1 MDIAEEE
8 LHNGP
13 RRQKPVPE
21 EEPLPTNSIPSSQEK
36 GSERV
41 AENQKKSPPTAEPE
55 ASREE
60 LGPSFKEADT
70 LSAT

>member
-1 MDIAEEE
+1 M
-8 LHNGP
+8 LV
-13 RRQKPVPE
+13 RRAVDQEDVE

-41 AENQKKSPPTAEPE
+41 AENRKKSPPTVEPE